1 MPEIDVTLP
10 SYAQQERIATAL
22 DIIAL
27 KENQEAAATLE
38 AMTLNGAMSS
48 EKTLDT
54 ACQELL
60 DGTNTTRI
68 FWAWYPRAMALGETN
83 KYKLLSRFL
92 TAAAQAWKD
101 KTYTLRSYPTS
112 DKSGIT
118 IPSRINGV
126 RRRYGRT
133 DKQRQIQLMD
143 EKPCRSC
150 TGCVSGK
157 SNG

>member
-1 MPEIDVTLP
+1 MPDLDVTLP

-22 DIIAL
+22 SIIAL

-54 ACQELL
+54 ACQELI
-60 DGTNTTRI
+60 DGTNTTRV
-68 FWAWYPRAMALGETN
+68 FWAWYPRAMTLGETN

-101 KTYTLRSYPTS
+101 KTYT
-112 DKSGIT
+112 
-118 IPSRINGV
+118 
-126 RRRYGRT
+126 
-133 DKQRQIQLMD
+133 
-143 EKPCRSC
+143 
-150 TGCVSGK
+150 
-157 SNG
+157 